1 MRLSDYVIKYLKD
14 NYQVDTIFTVSGG
27 GCIFLVDSLTNIEG
41 VNYIATHHEQAAA
54 IAAEGYSRMH
64 NKLGACIVTSGP
76 GGTNAITGVLGA
88 WVDSIPMIVITGQ
101 VNKEMTTNYNNL
113 YNLRQLGDQEFNIVE
128 TVKHMTKYAVQV
140 NDPEDIK
147 YHLDTACKLA
157 TSQRPGPVWLDIP
170 LNVQS
175 AIINPDKLVGN
186 DSVKD
191 TEPVKC
197 ADNILDRVAEE
208 LSKSK
213 KPLLIVGNGIRLSGG
228 IDQLKKFI
236 SKIKIPVISAVNGN
250 DLINDDYKGYAGRFG
265 THAQICA
272 NNLISEADLVLSIG
286 SRLYVRQTGYNF
298 KGFAENACKIYVDV
312 DINEL
317 NKPTL
322 YPDIPVHSDAKF
334 FLEQMIDRDI
344 NIVDK
349 EWLNYCSNKYKET
362 PTVLQRHRDKKDFV
376 SHYHFV
382 ETLGPLL
389 KPTDHVVTS
398 DGTANVA
405 TMQVLKL
412 KGDQRLITNTGN
424 APMGYGL
431 PAAIGAASTR
441 IPIVCIEGDGSLHL
455 NVHELQTVKHY
466 NLPIKIILFN
476 NDGYTS
482 IKISQKAF
490 FNGKFVASEKN
501 SGVSFP
507 NFKKLI
513 NAYDLKYM
521 SIENHSSMKDILK
534 EFLSLEG
541 PAVLEVFT
549 DPEEFHEP
557 KVVAKLGSDGKF
569 IPGNLQDIKWIG

>member
-14 NYQVDTIFTVSGG
+14 NYQVDTVFTVSGG

-64 NKLGACIVTSGP
+64 NKLGACVVTSGP

-88 WVDSIPMIVITGQ
+88 WLDSIPIIVISGQ

-128 TVKHMTKYAVQV
+128 SVKNMTKYAAQV
-140 NDPEDIK
+140 NNPEDIK

-175 AIINPDKLVGN
+175 TNINPDELIGN
-186 DSVKD
+186 DSVED
-191 TEPVKC
+191 TEQVKC
-197 ADNILDRVAEE
+197 PDSILDKVAEE
-208 LSKSK
+208 LNKSK
-213 KPLLIVGNGIRLSGG
+213 KPLLIVGNGVRLSSGV
-228 IDQLKKFI
+228 DQLKKFI
-236 SKIKIPVISAVNGN
+236 SKIKIPVISSVNGN
-250 DLINDDYKGYAGRFG
+250 DLINDDYEGYAGRFG

-272 NNLISEADLVLSIG
+272 NNLISEADLILSVG

-322 YPDIPVHSDAKF
+322 YPDIAIHSDAKF
-334 FLEQMIDRDI
+334 FLEQMIDKDI
-344 NIVDK
+344 NTIDK
-349 EWLNYCSNKYKET
+349 EWLDYCSNKYKET
-362 PTVLQRHRDKKDFV
+362 PTVLQRHRNKKDFV

-382 ETLGPLL
+382 ETLGSLL

-431 PAAIGAASTR
+431 PAAIGAASTK
-441 IPIVCIEGDGSLHL
+441 IPVVCIEGDGSLHL

-521 SIENHSSMKDILK
+521 SIENHSLMKDILK
-534 EFLSLEG
+534 QFLSLEG

-569 IPGNLQDIKWIG
+569 IPGNLQDIKWIQ

>member
-1 MRLSDYVIKYLKD
+1 
-14 NYQVDTIFTVSGG
+14 
-27 GCIFLVDSLTNIEG
+27 
-41 VNYIATHHEQAAA
+41 
-54 IAAEGYSRMH
+54 
-64 NKLGACIVTSGP
+64 
-76 GGTNAITGVLGA
+76 
-88 WVDSIPMIVITGQ
+88 MIVITGQ

-186 DSVKD
+186 DLVKD
-191 TEPVKC
+191 TEQIKC
-197 ADNILDRVAEE
+197 PDNILDRVVEE
-208 LSKSK
+208 LNKSK

-228 IDQLKKFI
+228 VDQLKEFI

-250 DLINDDYKGYAGRFG
+250 DLINDNYEGYAGRFG

-272 NNLISEADLVLSIG
+272 NNLISEADLVLSLG

-298 KGFAENACKIYVDV
+298 KGFAENACKIYVDI

-382 ETLGPLL
+382 ETLGSLL

-441 IPIVCIEGDGSLHL
+441 IPVVCIEGDGSLHL

-521 SIENHSSMKDILK
+521 SIENHSSMKDTLK

-569 IPGNLQDIKWIG
+569 IPGNLQDIKWIEN

>member
-27 GCIFLVDSLTNIEG
+27 GCIFLIDSLTNIDG
-41 VNYIATHHEQAAA
+41 VKYVATHHEQAAA

-64 NKLGACIVTSGP
+64 NRLGACIVTSGP

-88 WVDSIPMIVITGQ
+88 WLDSIPMIVITGQ
-101 VNKEMTTNYNNL
+101 VNKEMTTNYNKL

-128 TVKHMTKYAVQV
+128 TVKHMTKYAVQI
-140 NDPEDIK
+140 NDSKDIK

-157 TSQRPGPVWLDIP
+157 TSRRPGPVWLDIP

-175 AIINPDKLVGN
+175 ADINPDQLIGN
-186 DSVKD
+186 DSVED
-191 TEPVKC
+191 TEQVKC
-197 ADNILDRVAEE
+197 PDNILDRVAKE
-208 LSKSK
+208 LNNSK
-213 KPLLIVGNGIRLSGG
+213 KPLLIVGNGIRLAGG
-228 IDQLKKFI
+228 IDQLKDFV

-250 DLINDDYKGYAGRFG
+250 DLINDDYKEYAGRFG

-317 NKPTL
+317 DKPTL

-349 EWLNYCSNKYKET
+349 EWLDYCSNKYKET

-382 ETLGPLL
+382 ETLGSLL
-389 KPTDHVVTS
+389 KENDHVVTS
-398 DGTANVA
+398 DGTAHVS
-405 TMQVLKL
+405 TMQVLRL
-412 KGDQRLITNTGN
+412 KGSQRLITNSGN

-431 PAAIGAASTR
+431 PAAIGASSTG
-441 IPIVCIEGDGSLHL
+441 IPVICIEGDGSLHL
-455 NVHELQTVKHY
+455 NVHELQTLKHY
-466 NLPIKIILFN
+466 NLPVKLVLFN

-482 IKISQKAF
+482 IKISQKTF

-507 NFKKLI
+507 NFKRLI
-513 NAYDLKYM
+513 NAYDLPYM
-521 SIENHSSMKDILK
+521 DIKTHDNMKNKIA
-534 EFLSLEG
+534 EFLNIDG
-541 PAVLEVFT
+541 PAVLEVFA

-557 KVVAKLGSDGKF
+557 KVVARLDANGKF
-569 IPGNLQDIKWIG
+569 IPGYLKDIKWIE

>member
-14 NYQVDTIFTVSGG
+14 NYQVDTVFTVSGG
-27 GCIFLVDSLTNIEG
+27 GCIFLVDSLTNIDG
-41 VNYIATHHEQAAA
+41 VKYVATHHEQAAA

-64 NKLGACIVTSGP
+64 NKLGACVVTSGP

-88 WVDSIPMIVITGQ
+88 WVDSIPMIVISGQ
-101 VNKEMTTNYNNL
+101 VNKEMTTNYNEL
-113 YNLRQLGDQEFNIVE
+113 SNLRQLGDQEFNIVE
-128 TVKHMTKYAVQV
+128 SIKNMTKYAVQV
-140 NDPEDIK
+140 NDPKDIK

-157 TSQRPGPVWLDIP
+157 TSRRPGPVWIDIP

-175 AIINPDKLVGN
+175 AIIDPDILIGN
-186 DSVKD
+186 DSVEN
-191 TEPVKC
+191 TEVVKC
-197 ADNILDRVAEE
+197 SDNLINEVTN
-208 LSKSK
+208 KINQSK
-213 KPLLIVGNGIRLSGG
+213 KPLIIVGNGIRLSKG
-228 IDQLKKFI
+228 ISELKELLNKTN
-236 SKIKIPVISAVNGN
+236 IPVISAVNGN
-250 DLINDDYKGYAGRFG
+250 DLVNDDYIGYVGRFG

-272 NNLISEADLVLSIG
+272 NNLISEADLILSIG

-322 YPDIPVHSDAKF
+322 HPDIPVHSDAKF
-334 FLEQMIDRDI
+334 FLEQII
-344 NIVDK
+344 NKDLNVVDK
-349 EWLNYCSNKYKET
+349 EWLDYCSNKYKET

-382 ETLGPLL
+382 ETLGSLL
-389 KPTDHVVTS
+389 NPIDHMVTS

-431 PAAIGAASTR
+431 PAAIGAASTG
-441 IPIVCIEGDGSLHL
+441 IPVICIEGDGSLHL

-521 SIENHSSMKDILK
+521 SIENHSSMKDVLK
-534 EFLSLEG
+534 EFLSLKG
-541 PAVLEVFT
+541 PVVLEVFT

-569 IPGNLQDIKWIG
+569 IPGNLQDIKWIE

>member
-228 IDQLKKFI
+228 VDQLKKFI